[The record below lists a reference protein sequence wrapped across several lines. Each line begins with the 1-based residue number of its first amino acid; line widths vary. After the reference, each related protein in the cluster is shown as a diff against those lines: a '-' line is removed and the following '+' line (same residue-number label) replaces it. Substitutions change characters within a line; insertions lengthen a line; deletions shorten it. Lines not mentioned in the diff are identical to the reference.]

1 MVGQLTLLGKVRSA
15 SQRSR
20 PVRFIAITR
29 LLSPVPPEQLPSLME
44 RFADWREQ
52 YREHLES
59 FEFFSGSTGGFMVL
73 DVPDE
78 VVLNQIMAEYP
89 LVAYLDVEVRPIIDG
104 DTGLAQW
111 WQVMRRMLGDA
122 GRAEGAV
129 GAGSTA
135 AAPPE
140 VGQKSSTE
148 SLPRPLADAPPPPGP
163 PPDAAPPA

>member
-1 MVGQLTLLGKVRSA
+1 M
-15 SQRSR
+15 
-20 PVRFIAITR
+20 RFIAITR
-29 LLSPVPPEQLPSLME
+29 LMSPVPPEQLPSLME

-52 YREHLES
+52 YREQLES

-129 GAGSTA
+129 EAGSTA
-135 AAPPE
+135 APPE
-140 VGQKSSTE
+140 VRQKPSTE
-148 SLPRPLADAPPPPGP
+148 PLPRPLAEAPPPSP
-163 PPDAAPPA
+163 PPDGTPPV